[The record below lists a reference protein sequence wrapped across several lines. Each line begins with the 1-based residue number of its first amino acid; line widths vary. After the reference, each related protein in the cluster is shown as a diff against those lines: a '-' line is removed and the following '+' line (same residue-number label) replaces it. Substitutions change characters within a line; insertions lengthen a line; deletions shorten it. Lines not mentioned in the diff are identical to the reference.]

1 MKFPLKYLLKSA
13 IVSMVSKLSRAGKG
27 LNSIPNIQH
36 IHSHRNNFFA

>member
-13 IVSMVSKLSRAGKG
+13 IVSMESKLSRTGKG

-36 IHSHRNNFFA
+36 IYSYKNNFFA